1 MPKAPPGARQ
11 IERRSLQ
18 IGVAASL
25 LMAAMGIS
33 VYALS
38 GSEALLLDGLYSGMM
53 AASSFIAARIGANVV
68 RPPDRA
74 YPYGYDGQ
82 EALYVLFRSLVLLG
96 ILSVAVVT
104 AGTTIV
110 NHLAG
115 QVVAAVQLRPVAGYA
130 GLMVVLCL
138 ALAWRHQHD
147 WQRSGRCS
155 ELLRTEARAA
165 CIDGLISAVAGAALL
180 GAPLLAS
187 TPLQPLVPVAD
198 SVLVLLLALAVVPE
212 PLQQF
217 WRALRQAAG
226 AACDPALIAR
236 TRTAVQELLSGM
248 STWLLDLTVMKVGR
262 TTFVVA
268 YLNPAMPV
276 DGPWLDR
283 LRERID
289 ARCAELLGPVRTEVI
304 LTGQAPFTA

>member
-1 MPKAPPGARQ
+1 
-11 IERRSLQ
+11 
-18 IGVAASL
+18 
-25 LMAAMGIS
+25 
-33 VYALS
+33 
-38 GSEALLLDGLYSGMM
+38 
-53 AASSFIAARIGANVV
+53 
-68 RPPDRA
+68 
-74 YPYGYDGQ
+74 
-82 EALYVLFRSLVLLG
+82 
-96 ILSVAVVT
+96 
-104 AGTTIV
+104 
-110 NHLAG
+110 
-115 QVVAAVQLRPVAGYA
+115 VVAAVQLRPVAAYA

-187 TPLQPLVPVAD
+187 TPLH
-198 SVLVLLLALAVVPE
+198 ALVPE

-226 AACDPALIAR
+226 AACDPALSAR
-236 TRTAVQELLSGM
+236 TRAAVQELLSGM
-248 STWLLDLTVMKVGR
+248 SAWLLDLTVMKVGR

-276 DGPWLDR
+276 DGPWIDR

-304 LTGQAPFTA
+304 LTGQAPFAP